1 MLIQAELPAPPT
13 DPGAAMADIPR
24 LQDLSAAEI
33 KAALASTGDDLTDEQ
48 VLAIR
53 EFVVRVGGVENA
65 RLAVD
70 MLADLERAA

>member
-1 MLIQAELPAPPT
+1 MSDT
-13 DPGAAMADIPR
+13 PR

-53 EFVVRVGGVENA
+53 EFVIRVGGVENA

-70 MLADLERAA
+70 MLAELERAA